1 MREIRKKLDAILL
14 NAFVKEEDIELTADK
29 IMLMI
34 KPHLKD
40 EHGRSRKR
48 TQEEVSIKSVD

>member
-1 MREIRKKLDAILL
+1 MREIRKKLDVILL

-40 EHGRSRKR
+40 EHGRS
-48 TQEEVSIKSVD
+48 